1 MHVDA
6 MRDYP
11 QCGGGLMDFE
21 MVFVCGVLLFIMAI
35 AVVGL
40 AASMRSAQLTRL
52 EEEFE
57 REQQ

>member
-1 MHVDA
+1 
-6 MRDYP
+6 
-11 QCGGGLMDFE
+11 MDFR

-40 AASMRSAQLTRL
+40 VASMRSAQLTRL